1 MNIVRYRHWPRPAAR
16 QEQINHL
23 FERFFDNG
31 AANSSAGSSSQ
42 WVPRVDIREEAGRFV
57 ILADLPGI
65 DPEQI
70 EIQMDKGVL
79 SIKGQRSSEAASET
93 ERYSRVERRQGSFH
107 RDFALPDS
115 ADGEGIVASGRNGVL
130 EISIPKKAESTPRR
144 IQVGIPQVD
153 NPQVDS
159 PSAQ

>member
-1 MNIVRYRHWPRPAAR
+1 MNIVRYRHWPRQVAR
-16 QEQINHL
+16 QEQIDHL

-31 AANSSAGSSSQ
+31 AANSSSGSSQ
-42 WVPRVDIREEAGRFV
+42 WVPRVDVREEADRFV
-57 ILADLPGI
+57 ILTDLPGV

-93 ERYSRVERRQGSFH
+93 ERYSRLERRHGSFH

-115 ADGEGIVASGRNGVL
+115 ADAEGIVASGRNGVL

-144 IQVGIPQVD
+144 IQVGVPQGD
-153 NPQVDS
+153 NPSVQ
-159 PSAQ
+159 

>member
-1 MNIVRYRHWPRPAAR
+1 MNVVRYRHWPRQAAR

-31 AANSSAGSSSQ
+31 AANSSAESNR
-42 WVPRVDIREEAGRFV
+42 WVPRVDVREEADRFV

-79 SIKGQRSSEAASET
+79 SIKGQRNSEAASET

-115 ADGEGIVASGRNGVL
+115 ADAEGIVASGRNGVL
-130 EISIPKKAESTPRR
+130 EISIPKKAESAPRR
-144 IQVGIPQVD
+144 IQVSIPQAG
-153 NPQVDS
+153 NPSVQ
-159 PSAQ
+159 